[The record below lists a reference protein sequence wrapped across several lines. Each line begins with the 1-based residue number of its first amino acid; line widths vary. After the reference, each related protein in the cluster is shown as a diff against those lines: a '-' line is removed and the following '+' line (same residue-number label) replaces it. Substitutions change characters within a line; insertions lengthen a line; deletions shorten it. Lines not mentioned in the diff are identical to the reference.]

1 MSENTEE
8 KKDKELKERA
18 ESAPRDTG
26 TIHVSE
32 HLKIHDPNNGEVF
45 LNKRDS

>member
-8 KKDKELKERA
+8 KEKKERA
-18 ESAPRDTG
+18 ENAPRDTG

-32 HLKIHDPNNGEVF
+32 HIKISDPNTGEVL